1 MYDYVVL
8 MTYVA
13 DVVGTV
19 TMELWSMA
27 MMWCLMA
34 FSLSIVRRIWLF
46 GTPACTGLL
55 VHKMMCRKNA
65 LFLVCHSSAQTL
77 RNGERG
83 ATFFYQS
90 EMDSFARQDWD
101 KTPNYGA
108 NGVSGYRVNALNHT
122 GIGKLEVISS
132 FLFVLWGA
140 IGTIR
145 LFWLIYSAFPVQ
157 KSL

>member
-46 GTPACTGLL
+46 GTPACTDLL
-55 VHKMMCRKNA
+55 VHKMMCRKKCAVPCLSQLSPN
-65 LFLVCHSSAQTL
+65 LEERRKRSHFLLSE
-77 RNGERG
+77 RNGLFCTAG
-83 ATFFYQS
+83 LG
-90 EMDSFARQDWD
+90 QD
-101 KTPNYGA
+101 T
-108 NGVSGYRVNALNHT
+108 
-122 GIGKLEVISS
+122 E
-132 FLFVLWGA
+132 LWGKWCE
-140 IGTIR
+140 
-145 LFWLIYSAFPVQ
+145 WLQGQCIEPHRHRQAGGH
-157 KSL
+157 